1 MEDLL
6 KPDTGVT
13 ILTIC
18 NFLLL
23 VYLLKKFA
31 WKSVINALEK
41 REQQIAQ
48 DKQQAHDARVS
59 AEQLQ
64 KELDEKLDHIAQE
77 AAQKIAQAVKT
88 GEAQRDQLLAVA
100 KEQTERMIEQA
111 RVQIEAEKNQA
122 LADVRGEIVRTAVLA
137 AEKIMAQEVNEQKAR
152 RAVERVLEEVQ
163 KK

>member
-6 KPDTGVT
+6 KPDIGVT

-31 WKSVINALEK
+31 WKSLIGALEK
-41 REQQIAQ
+41 REQQVAQ
-48 DKQQAHDARVS
+48 DKEQAHQARVA

-64 KELDEKLDHIAQE
+64 AQLDEKLEHIAQE
-77 AAQKIAQAVKT
+77 AAQRIAQAVKT
-88 GEAQRDQLLAVA
+88 GEAQRDQLLAAA
-100 KEQTERMIEQA
+100 KAQAERILTQA
-111 RVQIEAEKNQA
+111 RLEIETEKNQA
-122 LADVRGEIVRTAVLA
+122 LSQMRDEIVRTAVLA
-137 AEKIMAQEVNEQKAR
+137 AQKVVAQKIDTAGS
-152 RAVERVLEEVQ
+152 RAVVERVLEEVQ

>member
-88 GEAQRDQLLAVA
+88 GEAQRDQLLAAA
-100 KEQTERMIEQA
+100 KEQTERMVEQA

-163 KK
+163 RK

>member
-41 REQQIAQ
+41 REQQIDQ
-48 DKQQAHDARVS
+48 DKRQAHDARVS

-64 KELDEKLDHIAQE
+64 KELDEKLNHIAQE

-88 GEAQRDQLLAVA
+88 GEAQREQLLATA

-122 LADVRGEIVRTAVLA
+122 RADVRGEIVRTAMLA
-137 AEKIMAQEVNEQKAR
+137 TEKIIKQEVSTTSAR
-152 RAVERVLEEVQ
+152 TAVERVLEEVE

>member
-31 WKSVINALEK
+31 WNSVINALEK

-64 KELDEKLDHIAQE
+64 KELDEKLNHVAQE

-88 GEAQRDQLLAVA
+88 GEAQRDQLLAAA

-111 RVQIEAEKNQA
+111 RVQIEAEKNKA
-122 LADVRGEIVRTAVLA
+122 LAEVRDEMVRTTVLA
-137 AEKIMAQEVNEQKAR
+137 AEKIMQKEVSATSAR
-152 RAVERVLEEVQ
+152 NAVERVLEEVQ

>member
-1 MEDLL
+1 MENLL
-6 KPDTGVT
+6 KPDIGVT

-31 WKSVINALEK
+31 WKGVIHALEK

-48 DKQQAHDARVS
+48 DKEQAHDARVS
-59 AEQLQ
+59 AEKL
-64 KELDEKLDHIAQE
+64 KAELDEKLNRISEE

-88 GEAQRDQLLAVA
+88 GEAQRDQLLATA
-100 KEQTERMIEQA
+100 KEQSERLVEQA
-111 RVQIEAEKNQA
+111 RLQIEAEKNQA
-122 LADVRGEIVRTAVLA
+122 LAQIRNEIVSTAILA
-137 AEKIMAQEVNEQKAR
+137 AQKVVSQEINTTASKAV
-152 RAVERVLEEVQ
+152 VERVLEEVQ